1 MKKYL
6 LIAAAALVMTSAN
19 AQLKTPAVHSKAGVT
34 KEKIAKLPAQRQLD
48 LSTMSTTREMKTDFT
63 TGKPMMT
70 PMKAPKK
77 AGYLEPFYKRPA
89 GMYVSPFHANNG
101 EGLWSYGNLVFLM
114 AKPFADYPFEG
125 TIEGQIDENT
135 HAEWDVFIRDETYY
149 LDDTYGFL
157 YNSYWWLDK
166 APIFYAVD
174 GDLESDDAIWYSYQI
189 KGFETEEQV
198 GGGVTIKSEVPAEI
212 LTADND
218 ETIAQM
224 FGTEGQ
230 EFMYSSKTMV
240 PGGRKGDKV
249 GMLTRYYGATPWE
262 NNEYGWWF
270 GKNASHVDG
279 MAMCFEKPEHP
290 YLLKNVYLQA
300 AYNDGDFIGMVVN
313 APVKM
318 KCKVYRLD
326 KIPEYILDEHTTAT
340 LPEVPGEL
348 IVTGEATVTPT
359 TGEANNGLITF
370 TLYGQDELDST
381 LTYEYHPT
389 IDFPIMVCI
398 DGYNDPGMEDLV
410 EFSAFVST
418 DDQADEGYGEL
429 CYLKEGIFEVEYDE
443 NGDTIFDE
451 ETGRPKTYF
460 TGEYYWEGMNNR
472 FSAGDD
478 EDRTRRAQMLTGL
491 SIFIGTENPFITF
504 NHGLEDGEYTFPVE
518 GGSFN
523 KTFEYSDQTITDD
536 AIQFF
541 SMTPSEDGDWWMTY
555 NGSDELPDWLE
566 INLSDNYD
574 EETGEFSGLVLADVV
589 AAPLPA
595 GVKYREAVIRFEI
608 PGDYIEYKFMQGEQ
622 SPFIKGD
629 VNGDGEVNIAD
640 VNCLIDVILGVRTA
654 DEFEGRALVNDD
666 DEVNIAD
673 VNAVIDIILG
683 F

>member
-1 MKKYL
+1 MRKKL
-6 LIAAAALVMTSAN
+6 LFIVAALTVQVSN
-19 AQLKTPAVHSKAGVT
+19 AQLLTEYQNIAASVKEQMSKQGHLESARKVDFAQVASIKDMKPGVESHQASTPRHAPSQAGD
-34 KEKIAKLPAQRQLD
+34 I
-48 LSTMSTTREMKTDFT
+48 
-63 TGKPMMT
+63 KP
-70 PMKAPKK
+70 
-77 AGYLEPFYKRPA
+77 YYNRPA
-89 GMYVSPFHANNG
+89 GMYMSSFYAKNG
-101 EGLWSYGNLVFLM
+101 EGLWSYGSQVFLM
-114 AKPFADYPFEG
+114 AKPFADYTLTG
-125 TIEGQIDENT
+125 MATGVDENCHYYWRYFKGGEIFNVDQIHMT
-135 HAEWDVFIRDETYY
+135 DRMPSSSIADVPVFGVCDGEINAPAAKYYEYQMPYSWFDPYESHEGIVIHDEGPAKV
-149 LDDTYGFL
+149 LSIVNSEEYGG
-157 YNSYWWLDK
+157 
-166 APIFYAVD
+166 D
-174 GDLESDDAIWYSYQI
+174 G
-189 KGFETEEQV
+189 V
-198 GGGVTIKSEVPAEI
+198 
-212 LTADND
+212 
-218 ETIAQM
+218 
-224 FGTEGQ
+224 

-240 PGGRKGDKV
+240 QGGSNGDQI
-249 GMLTRYYGATPWE
+249 GMLSRYYGATPWGE
-262 NNEYGWWF
+262 NKYGWWF

-279 MAMCFEKPEHP
+279 IAQAFEKPQHP

-300 AYNDGDFIGMVVN
+300 AYNDGDYIGMVVD
-313 APVKM
+313 APVTM
-318 KCKVYRLD
+318 KCKVYRID
-326 KIPEYILDEHTTAT
+326 RIPDYVHDEHTTVK

-348 IVTGEATVTPT
+348 IATGEATVTPT

-370 TLYGQDELDST
+370 TLYALDEHDST

-389 IDFPIMVCI
+389 IDYPILICI

-410 EFSAFVST
+410 EFSAYVCT
-418 DDQADEGYGEL
+418 DDQVDEGYGEL
-429 CYLKEGIFEVEYDE
+429 CYLKQGIFDIERDE
-443 NGDTIFDE
+443 NGDTIKDE
-451 ETGRPKTYF
+451 NGAPKTFF
-460 TGEYYWEGMNNR
+460 TGNYYWEGLNNR
-472 FSAGDD
+472 FSAKD
-478 EDRTRRAQMLTGL
+478 EEDPTRRAQMLTGV

-541 SMTPSEDGDWWMTY
+541 SMTPSGDGDWWMTY

-574 EETGEFSGLVLADVV
+574 EESGEFSGLVLADVV

-608 PGDYIEYKFMQGEQ
+608 PGDYIEYKFMQGTP